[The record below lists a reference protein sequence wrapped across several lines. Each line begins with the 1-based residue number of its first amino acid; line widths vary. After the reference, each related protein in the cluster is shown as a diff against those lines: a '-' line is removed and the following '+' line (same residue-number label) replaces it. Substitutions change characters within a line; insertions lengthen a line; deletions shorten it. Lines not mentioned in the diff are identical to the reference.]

1 MATIKCKWSQYII
14 SPGMVEVSRGV
25 EVQKVYIFRS
35 RYVFKGILK
44 RYKVKYKEGNEDE
57 Q

>member
-44 RYKVKYKEGNEDE
+44 RYKVKDKEGNENE